1 MKNSKPILLVE
12 DDEVDVMKI
21 KRAFKDRGTP
31 NQLVNPQNGERAL
44 EYLNDKSRKR
54 PCLVLLDL
62 NMPGLDGFQ
71 FLQRVKNDP
80 KFRKIPV
87 VVLTSSENETDV
99 ERSFDL
105 GAAGYIVKPDDYSE
119 FVKMFSIVDKYWTLN
134 ESPNET

>member
-21 KRAFKDRGTP
+21 KRAFEDRSMP
-31 NQLVNPQNGERAL
+31 NQLVNPENGETAL
-44 EYLNDKSRKR
+44 EYLNDKSCKR

-87 VVLTSSENETDV
+87 VVLTSSEEDCDV
-99 ERSFDL
+99 VKSFGL

-119 FVKMFSIVDKYWTLN
+119 VVKMFEIIDKYWTLN
-134 ESPNET
+134 ESPNGT

>member
-1 MKNSKPILLVE
+1 VKNSKPILLVE

-21 KRAFKDRGTP
+21 KRAFEDRSMP
-31 NQLVNPQNGERAL
+31 NQLVSPENGERAL
-44 EYLNDKSRKR
+44 EYLNDKSCKR

-87 VVLTSSENETDV
+87 VVLTSSEEDCDV
-99 ERSFDL
+99 VKSFGL
-105 GAAGYIVKPDDYSE
+105 GAAGYIVKPDGYSE
-119 FVKMFSIVDKYWTLN
+119 VVKMFEIIDKYWTLN
-134 ESPNET
+134 ESPNGT